1 MEPTYQQYGR
11 NESQYGRPEADLH
24 ELRSQV
30 SEIGGQLSSLLDRAK
45 RDGGAIAEAE
55 LNQLQVRLNSLMTD
69 MRMRGRE
76 YMTRAEDTVREHPGT
91 SLLAAFA
98 AGAVLTLL
106 LRK

>member
-11 NESQYGRPEADLH
+11 GESQHGRPDADLN
-24 ELRSQV
+24 ELRAQV

-55 LNQLQVRLNSLMTD
+55 LSHLQARLNSLMSD
-69 MRMRGRE
+69 VRMRGRE
-76 YMTRAEDTVREHPGT
+76 YIARAENTVREHPGT

-106 LRK
+106 LRR

>member
-11 NESQYGRPEADLH
+11 ETRYGRPEADLN

-30 SEIGGQLSSLLDRAK
+30 SEIGTQLSSLLDRAK

-55 LNQLQVRLNSLMTD
+55 LSHLQERLNSLMSD
-69 MRMRGRE
+69 IKVRGRD
-76 YMTRAEDTVREHPGT
+76 YMHRAENTVRENPGT

>member
-11 NESQYGRPEADLH
+11 GESRSQADLG
-24 ELRSQV
+24 ELRAQV
-30 SEIGGQLSSLLDRAK
+30 SELGTQLSSLLDRAK

-55 LNQLQVRLNSLMTD
+55 LNQLQVRLNDLMAD
-69 MRMRGRE
+69 VRVRGRE
-76 YMTRAEDTVREHPGT
+76 YMARAENTVREHPGT

>member
-11 NESQYGRPEADLH
+11 DTQYGRPEADLH

-55 LNQLQVRLNSLMTD
+55 LTHLQTQLNTLMGD
-69 MRMRGRE
+69 MKMRGRE
-76 YMTRAEDTVREHPGT
+76 YMMRAENTVRENPGT